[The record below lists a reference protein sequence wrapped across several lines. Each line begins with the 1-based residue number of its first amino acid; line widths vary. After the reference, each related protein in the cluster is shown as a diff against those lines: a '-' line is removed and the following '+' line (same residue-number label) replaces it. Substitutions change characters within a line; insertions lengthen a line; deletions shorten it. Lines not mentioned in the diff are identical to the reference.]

1 MANRQGI
8 WITQSFLDDQSL
20 SLAKVMILSEV
31 VNLTKTSECY
41 ASNAHFAH
49 ITRLSIVRVSN
60 LISELH
66 KDGYLSVFYQYQGKR
81 IKQRTIT
88 YTPFA
93 DDPPPPFSPLLLVHV
108 GADKGQEPDAL
119 AVQPHILAEALGDD
133 HVVALLHKVAD
144 AERVLVHVSRRK
156 PPDGSGKGRGGEQ
169 SSQHRTGR
177 KEDRNATA
185 TATVTVTTASN
196 NNKAKK
202 RTGTRYRRA
211 ECGSCP

>member
-20 SLAKVMILSEV
+20 SLAKVMTLSEV

-88 YTPFA
+88 YTRFA
-93 DDPPPPFSPLLLVHV
+93 DEPPPFAGDKTPFA
-108 GADKGQEPDAL
+108 GDKGNSKLKDKLNTTTL
-119 AVQPHILAEALGDD
+119 APLNFD
-133 HVVALLHKVAD
+133 HVNGYAIQEGLTSVNTFRFFNTYKKTNWLSVNGNPINWRERLREWDIDD
-144 AERVLVHVSRRK
+144 AK
-156 PPDGSGKGRGGEQ
+156 NKQQNKGSTP
-169 SSQHRTGR
+169 TGSY
-177 KEDRNATA
+177 KSLDPFTIYDYDEF
-185 TATVTVTTASN
+185 
-196 NNKAKK
+196 
-202 RTGTRYRRA
+202 
-211 ECGSCP
+211 

>member
-20 SLAKVMILSEV
+20 SLAKVMTLSEV

-66 KDGYLSVFYQYQGKR
+66 KDSYLSVFYQYQGKR

-88 YTPFA
+88 YTPFTDA
-93 DDPPPPFSPLLLVHV
+93 PPPFA
-108 GADKGQEPDAL
+108 GDKGNS
-119 AVQPHILAEALGDD
+119 
-133 HVVALLHKVAD
+133 K
-144 AERVLVHVSRRK
+144 
-156 PPDGSGKGRGGEQ
+156 
-169 SSQHRTGR
+169 
-177 KEDRNATA
+177 
-185 TATVTVTTASN
+185 SN
-196 NNKAKK
+196 NKLNTTTLAPLNLDQVNDYAIQKGLTSVNTFRFYNTYKKTGWLSVNGNPIDWRERLREWDIDDAKNKQQNKGSTP
-202 RTGTRYRRA
+202 TGSYKSLDPFTIYDYD
-211 ECGSCP
+211 EF